1 MSEKNFK
8 SDRILSYFKKE
19 WLVFLIVTVSG
30 LIYNIGLL
38 AGPLF
43 EGKMT
48 GCLIDILNG
57 NKQFADMLTLVLFYI
72 LITAAVQSSRYIKR
86 FYVRRFANN
95 VNKRMKEILYGS
107 LVHKSRPQLHEES
120 EGTILTKAILD
131 VDDCV
136 EGMRKFTT
144 EIFDTGVALLA
155 YAVCFCF
162 MTGNLALLCM
172 IFPPVILYYGRKE
185 KS

>member
-19 WLVFLIVTVSG
+19 WLVLLIVTVSG

-57 NKQFADMLTLVLFYI
+57 NKQLSDMLTSVLVYI
-72 LITAAVQSSRYIKR
+72 LVAATRQYSI
-86 FYVRRFANN
+86 
-95 VNKRMKEILYGS
+95 
-107 LVHKSRPQLHEES
+107 
-120 EGTILTKAILD
+120 
-131 VDDCV
+131 
-136 EGMRKFTT
+136 
-144 EIFDTGVALLA
+144 
-155 YAVCFCF
+155 
-162 MTGNLALLCM
+162 
-172 IFPPVILYYGRKE
+172 
-185 KS
+185 

>member
-19 WLVFLIVTVSG
+19 WLVLLIVTVSG

-57 NKQFADMLTLVLFYI
+57 NKQFADMLTLVLLYI
-72 LITAAVQSSRYIKR
+72 LITAAAQAFRKIKR
-86 FYVRRFANN
+86 VFFRRFSA
-95 VNKRMKEILYGS
+95 KIY
-107 LVHKSRPQLHEES
+107 
-120 EGTILTKAILD
+120 
-131 VDDCV
+131 
-136 EGMRKFTT
+136 
-144 EIFDTGVALLA
+144 
-155 YAVCFCF
+155 
-162 MTGNLALLCM
+162 
-172 IFPPVILYYGRKE
+172 
-185 KS
+185 

>member
-19 WLVFLIVTVSG
+19 WLVLLIVTVSG

-57 NKQFADMLTLVLFYI
+57 NKQFADMLTLVLLYI

-86 FYVRRFANN
+86 FYGKRYYMEALYIRADHSCMRRVQVRFSQKRFL
-95 VNKRMKEILYGS
+95 ML
-107 LVHKSRPQLHEES
+107 
-120 EGTILTKAILD
+120 
-131 VDDCV
+131 
-136 EGMRKFTT
+136 
-144 EIFDTGVALLA
+144 
-155 YAVCFCF
+155 
-162 MTGNLALLCM
+162 MTVLR
-172 IFPPVILYYGRKE
+172 V
-185 KS
+185 